1 MDKYFNTTG
10 LCNPELHYMVDPF
23 RGLLPEVYTLIERQQ
38 FFVIHA
44 PRQTGKTTLLHQLAH
59 RLNREGKY
67 TATVC
72 SLEGAAYQSIGVE
85 AANELFVRSLYF
97 TAQLFLSPDELP
109 PNPDAYPAKA
119 YLLREYLGD
128 WSSAQRKPI
137 VLLIDE
143 IDSLYDDVL
152 VSVLRQLRDGFQ
164 LRPQRFPQSIALV
177 GLRDIREYKLRAR
190 GDNPSLGSGSP
201 FNVKAKSFFL
211 PVFSKED
218 VQELLQQHT
227 DATGQAFSE
236 QVIETIYGLSGGQ
249 PWLTNALAA
258 EIVSEILENDYSQSI
273 TMAMV
278 EEAKER
284 LIAARQTHLDSLADK
299 LKEDRVRKIVTA
311 IVSGDEIFADDW
323 DDSIRYCT
331 DLGIIK
337 AKNGNVTFANPIYR
351 EIITRVLNSSMQG
364 SLTGKEEYTTSLF
377 VHPDGR
383 LNMDKLLQA
392 FQQFYRENSEHWLGR
407 FQYKEAGHQLLLMA
421 FLQRIVNGGG
431 RIQREMAAGSGRTD
445 LAIYWQNEVHVI
457 EMKIKR
463 NAQALAKGRTQL
475 KRYLDTLNQKRGYL
489 VLFELKPSTE
499 LPWEERIQ
507 WKVEAFEG
515 KEIVVVEM

>member
-1 MDKYFNTTG
+1 MNKYFNTTG
-10 LCNPELHYMVDPF
+10 LCRPELHYMVDPF
-23 RGLLPEVYTLIERQQ
+23 RGLLPDVYTLIERQQ

-44 PRQTGKTTLLHQLAH
+44 PRQTGKTTLLHQLAQ
-59 RLNREGKY
+59 RLNSEGKY
-67 TATVC
+67 IATVC

-85 AANELFVRSLYF
+85 AANELFVRSIYF
-97 TAQLFLSPDELP
+97 TAQLFLGAEELP
-109 PNPDAYPAKA
+109 PNPDAYQARA

-128 WSSAQRKPI
+128 WSIAQRKPI

-164 LRPQRFPQSIALV
+164 LRPQRFPQSIALA

-201 FNVKAKSFFL
+201 FNVKAESFFL
-211 PVFSKED
+211 SVFSRSE
-218 VQELLQQHT
+218 VEMLLQQHT
-227 DATGQAFSE
+227 ALTGQVFPVEVTDELFRIA
-236 QVIETIYGLSGGQ
+236 GGQ
-249 PWLTNALAA
+249 PWLTNALAN
-258 EIVSEILENDYSQSI
+258 EIVAKILHNNYAQAI
-273 TMAMV
+273 TLAMV

-284 LIAARQTHLDSLADK
+284 LISARQTHLDSLADK
-299 LKEDRVRKIVTA
+299 LKEERVRKIVTA

-323 DDSIRYCT
+323 DDSIRYCI
-331 DLGIIK
+331 DLGIVK
-337 AKNGNVTFANPIYR
+337 AENGNVTFANPIYR
-351 EIITRVLNSSMQG
+351 EIITRVLNSSIQG

-383 LNMDKLLQA
+383 LNMDKLLRA

-457 EMKIKR
+457 EMKLKR
-463 NAQALAKGRTQL
+463 NTQALDKGRIQL

-489 VLFELKPSTE
+489 VLFELKPSIE

-507 WKVEAFEG
+507 WNVEEFEG